1 LRILLATDAWTPQIN
16 GVVVTLQNTLREL
29 ESTGHRVEVVGPDRF
44 LSIACPTYPEIR
56 LALNPARGIEKT
68 LAGFFPDAV
77 HIATE
82 GPIGMA
88 MRKLCL
94 RDKVPF
100 TTSYHTRFP
109 EYVHAR
115 TRLPTSLA
123 YAWLRRFHA
132 PSDAVMVATA
142 AIHED
147 LERRGFANLVRWSRG
162 VDTTLFRP
170 GSPTANGWERPVFM
184 YVGRVAVEKNIG
196 AFLSLDLPGTKV
208 VVGDGPQRASLERH
222 YADAV
227 FTGAKVGEELA
238 AQFRSADVFV
248 FPSRTDTFGLVLLEA
263 MASGTPVAA
272 YPVPGPMDV
281 VRHGES
287 GVLDDDL
294 RAAAI
299 AALDLD
305 REAVSRHALAYSWQR
320 ATAEFLTH
328 LRPDHARPG
337 PA

>member
-1 LRILLATDAWTPQIN
+1 MRILLATDAWTPQIN
-16 GVVVTLQNTLREL
+16 GVVVTLQNTLRGL
-29 ESTGHRVEVVGPDRF
+29 ETAGHAVEVVGPSRF
-44 LSIACPTYPEIR
+44 VSVACPTYPEIR
-56 LALNPARGIEKT
+56 LALNPARG
-68 LAGFFPDAV
+68 LAKVLARFLPEAV

-94 RDKVPF
+94 RDKIPF

-115 TRLPTSLA
+115 TRLPTA
-123 YAWLRRFHA
+123 IIYAWLRRFHA
-132 PSDAVMVATA
+132 PSEAVMVATA

-147 LERRGFANLVRWSRG
+147 LKRRGFARLVRWSRG
-162 VDTTLFRP
+162 VDTELFRP
-170 GSPTANGWERPVFM
+170 GPPMPNGWQRPVFM

-208 VVGDGPQRASLERH
+208 VVGDGPQRPSLQRRH
-222 YADAV
+222 VDAV

-238 AQFRSADVFV
+238 AHFRSADVFV
-248 FPSRTDTFGLVLLEA
+248 FPSRTDTFGLVMLEA

-272 YPVPGPMDV
+272 YPVPGPLDV

-305 REAVSRHALAYSWQR
+305 REAVYRHALSYSWQN
-320 ATAEFLTH
+320 ATAEFLEH
-328 LRPDHARPG
+328 LRPNRARPG
-337 PA
+337 LA